1 MTNYEKVFLATLTLP
16 TGIEEDILP
25 VERFDNTD
33 TVEGSWIADE
43 DRTIVLV
50 FDNTYSFL
58 RGKTVAYLVGTT
70 KPSAE
75 DAAEVEANAAAM
87 ASAEEGDAPATP
99 EAE

>member
-1 MTNYEKVFLATLTLP
+1 M
-16 TGIEEDILP
+16 
-25 VERFDNTD
+25 ERFDNTD

-58 RGKTVAYLVGTT
+58 KSKTVAYLVGTT

-75 DAAEVEANAAAM
+75 DAAEVEANAAANRED
-87 ASAEEGDAPATP
+87 AESGAVPEQSAESGA